1 VVVTVDRIPGITI
14 DVDELIAVRARL
26 DRLTLRQIRRHASTH
41 SDARAMRLR
50 GRGMEYEESRAYV
63 FGDDVRTLDWRVMA
77 RTGEAHT
84 KLFAEEKER
93 ASLIAVDLSAS
104 MFYGT
109 RFAFKSWAAAQLA
122 AHLGWLASF
131 AGERIGGLVVS
142 SAHHAEVRPGKT
154 RSGLLGMFHHLAL
167 ADQRRDL
174 STAGASRLN
183 FMLRELRRVARPGS
197 DIVLISDFLGI
208 DRDSLQALSMLTRH
222 NRLYH
227 YWIHDDSEINDW
239 PRGSYPIRNEQGSA
253 MLELDDSQQRASLK
267 RRQQQNRQR
276 VESLCSSFGIPLLPI
291 SCNRDITRQLL
302 QVLHPRP

>member
-154 RSGLLGMFHHLAL
+154 RSGLLGLFHHLAL
-167 ADQRRDL
+167 ADQRRGP
-174 STAGASRLN
+174 SVAGASRLN
-183 FMLRELRRVARPGS
+183 FLLGELRRVARPGT

-208 DRDSLQALSMLTRH
+208 DRDTLQALAVLTRH
-222 NRLYH
+222 NQLYH
-227 YWIHDDSEINDW
+227 YWIHDDSEISEW
-239 PRGSYPIRNEQGSA
+239 PRGGYPILSKQGA
-253 MLELDDSQQRASLK
+253 AILDLDDSRQRAGLK
-267 RRQQQNRQR
+267 QHQQQHRQHI
-276 VESLCSSFGIPLLPI
+276 ESTCSAFGIPMLPI
-291 SCNRDITRQLL
+291 SCNRDVTRQLL
-302 QVLHPRP
+302 QGLQSSP

>member
-1 VVVTVDRIPGITI
+1 VAVTVDRVPGIAI

-26 DRLTLRQIRRHASTH
+26 DGLSHHRIRRRAS
-41 SDARAMRLR
+41 ARSGAREIRLR

-63 FGDDVRTLDWRVMA
+63 FGDDVRTMDWRVMA

-104 MFYGT
+104 MFFGT

-122 AHLGWLASF
+122 AHVGWLASF

-154 RSGLLGMFHHLAL
+154 RSGLLGLFHHLAL
-167 ADQRRDL
+167 ADQRR
-174 STAGASRLN
+174 SVPTVGASRLN
-183 FMLRELRRVARPGS
+183 FLLGELRRVVRPGT

-208 DRDSLQALSMLTRH
+208 DRNTLQALSMLTRH
-222 NRLYH
+222 NQLYLC
-227 YWIHDDSEINDW
+227 WIHDDSEINDW
-239 PRGSYPIRNEQGSA
+239 PRGGYPLLGEQGS
-253 MLELDDSQQRASLK
+253 MVLDLDDSRQRASLQWQQ
-267 RRQQQNRQR
+267 RQHRER
-276 VESLCSSFGIPLLPI
+276 VESMCSGFGIPMLPI
-291 SCNRDITRQLL
+291 SCNRDITLQLL
-302 QVLHPRP
+302 QGLQSPP

>member
-1 VVVTVDRIPGITI
+1 VAVTVDRIPGITI

-26 DRLTLRQIRRHASTH
+26 DGLTYRRIRRHASTR
-41 SDARAMRLR
+41 SGAREIRLR
-50 GRGMEYEESRAYV
+50 GRGMEYQESRAYV
-63 FGDDVRTLDWRVMA
+63 FGDDVKTMDWRVMA

-142 SAHHAEVRPGKT
+142 SAHHAEVRPGKN
-154 RSGLLGMFHHLAL
+154 RSGLLGIFHHLAL
-167 ADQRRDL
+167 ADQRRGL
-174 STAGASRLN
+174 STAGPGRLN
-183 FMLRELRRVARPGS
+183 FLLCELRRVARPGS

-222 NRLYH
+222 NQLYH

-239 PRGSYPIRNEQGSA
+239 PRGAYPLLGAQGA
-253 MLELDDSQQRASLK
+253 VVLDLDDSRQRARLK
-267 RRQQQNRQR
+267 RQQQQHRQR
-276 VESLCSSFGIPLLPI
+276 VESMCAAFGIPMLPV
-291 SCNRDITRQLL
+291 SCNRDITAQLL
-302 QVLHPRP
+302 QSLNSPP